1 MARVYGRGVRW
12 ELGWEGSA
20 RGRHGDGVQGGLDGA
35 SLPLVCLCR
44 TAPLTSQAPQLRRN
58 GVRNGGMVCERSVPW
73 HTFHLQRMSLGAAT
87 SGDQGRGT
95 RRLGA
100 R

>member
-35 SLPLVCLCR
+35 SLPLVCL
-44 TAPLTSQAPQLRRN
+44 
-58 GVRNGGMVCERSVPW
+58 
-73 HTFHLQRMSLGAAT
+73 FHLQRMSLGAAT